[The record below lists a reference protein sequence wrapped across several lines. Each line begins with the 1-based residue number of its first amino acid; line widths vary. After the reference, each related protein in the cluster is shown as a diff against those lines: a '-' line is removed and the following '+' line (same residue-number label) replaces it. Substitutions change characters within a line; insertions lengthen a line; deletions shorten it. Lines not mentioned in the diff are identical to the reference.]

1 MNRKQFIT
9 LACYAAFVAI
19 GVCVTI
25 FGPAKDI
32 LTERF
37 GLALKDG
44 GNFISLHYIGA
55 VIGIVATGAL
65 LDKINARYLLVGGAL
80 LMGVGL
86 LILTQAQNLWLAY
99 VAMVI
104 IGLGYGALDICPN
117 LVVASLNPERSS
129 IALNILNIMWG
140 IGAALGPQ
148 VANFALSQQNINLAF
163 IATGVFSLALVIP
176 FAFASLEPHHRTQG
190 TQATVPTPPINIGM
204 LMPFVLLIFVYVGA
218 ENGFGQWLFTEVTN
232 VTRATAS
239 VATLATSLFWGGL
252 TVGRVLA
259 TLLLRRMSDEALLMG
274 TTLLIAISAALLIVL
289 PGVESVALISAFLV
303 GIGCGPIFPTALAI
317 LNRRFPRGTITGTV
331 VAFGTTGGIVI
342 PWVQGQVGADH
353 SGGMIVTVI
362 LGFVLLALAW
372 LVQRKPATTA
382 QYA

>member
-9 LACYAAFVAI
+9 LACYAAFIAI

-32 LTERF
+32 LTQRF
-37 GLALKDG
+37 GLPLKDG

-55 VIGIVATGAL
+55 VIGIVVTGSL
-65 LDKINARYLLVGGAL
+65 LDKVNARYLLVGGTL
-80 LMGVGL
+80 LMGIGL
-86 LILTQAQNLWLAY
+86 LVLTQAQSLWLAY
-99 VAMVI
+99 ASMVV

-117 LVVASLNPERSS
+117 LVVASLNTERAS

-148 VANFALSQQNINLAF
+148 VANFALSQQNINIAF
-163 IATGVFSLALVIP
+163 LLTGTFSLALAIP
-176 FAFASLEPHHRTQG
+176 FAFASLEPRHRTQG
-190 TQATVPTPPINIGM
+190 TEDSTAIGAISM
-204 LMPFVLLIFVYVGA
+204 WSLIPFVLLIFVYVGA

-232 VTRATAS
+232 VTRSTDS

-252 TVGRVLA
+252 TVGRVVA
-259 TLLLRRMSDEALLMG
+259 SLLLRRISDETLLMG

-289 PGVESVALISAFLV
+289 PGVESIALISAFLV
-303 GIGCGPIFPTALAI
+303 GIGCGPIFPTSLAI

-372 LVQRKPATTA
+372 LVQRKPSTAA